1 MGALKD
7 FFDAVKDIKAEVDS
21 TEIFS
26 SNQKKSLSKAS
37 MEGIM
42 YFPVIVPD
50 SMSIEDAG
58 LIGKALE
65 RQMASFTLTVMTM
78 NPYFPV
84 NSADNFNVAD
94 HIKKIHQNMGVK
106 YDSVDLVKGLN
117 TFIEEAFTRLDMQY
131 KIPEGVSENI
141 AYCIYENVNHNGMN
155 KLNQDLSFSIMDV
168 TNPTVL
174 NEVLTNP
181 ISTLSPVTEAKE
193 GKNKGGSKGGN
204 SGETTSS
211 NDGNNTGT
219 ADSSKQYTPRPIHAH
234 IDSPH
239 IKNDINPTIKNYV
252 KNDIIMPENKSAKM
266 MNRPD
271 PRQLKYLTDND
282 AKKANE
288 LVPTLL
294 HMRVIPV
301 NKKTGDE
308 YYPIDFILGI
318 KTTLHPVS
326 SEEMILNLCRGIKND
341 NTMFNFIRWTTGEIK
356 FFKDFLFGVNE
367 LKLDAINN
375 SSSAN
380 KWWTALKRRRNLA
393 QIKAALGRDRMLPNA
408 TIVVTKDIVETIKDQ
423 YGYDLSKPSL
433 IHKLMDTYF
442 LIAFVIVDPA
452 LQRVTFMFDGRQDAE
467 IQTYATLS
475 REQSTNDRQFK
486 EMLNMLG
493 RRI

>member
-7 FFDAVKDIKAEVDS
+7 FFDAIKDIKSEVDAS
-21 TEIFS
+21 EIFS
-26 SNQKKSLSKAS
+26 SNQMKSLSKAS

-50 SMSIEDAG
+50 SISIEDAG
-58 LIGKALE
+58 LVAKALE

-78 NPYFPV
+78 HPYFQV
-84 NSADNFNVAD
+84 NNPDGFSVGD
-94 HIKKIHQNMGVK
+94 HVKKLHQNMGVQ
-106 YDSVDLVKGLN
+106 YDSTDLVKGLN
-117 TFIEEAFTRLDMQY
+117 TFIGEALTKLDMQY
-131 KIPEGVSENI
+131 EVPEGISENI
-141 AYCIYENVNHNGMN
+141 AYCIYENVNHNGIN
-155 KLNQDLSFSIMDV
+155 KLNQDLAFTIMDV
-168 TNPTVL
+168 TNPTIL
-174 NEVLTNP
+174 NEVLNDRV
-181 ISTLSPVTEAKE
+181 STLSPVVEA
-193 GKNKGGSKGGN
+193 
-204 SGETTSS
+204 
-211 NDGNNTGT
+211 DI
-219 ADSSKQYTPRPIHAH
+219 KQKVEQ
-234 IDSPH
+234 S
-239 IKNDINPTIKNYV
+239 IK
-252 KNDIIMPENKSAKM
+252 KSE
-266 MNRPD
+266 

-282 AKKANE
+282 VKKSNE

-294 HMRVIPV
+294 HMRVTPV
-301 NKKTGDE
+301 QKKTGEE
-308 YYPIDFILGI
+308 YKPIDFVIGI
-318 KTTLHPVS
+318 KTTIHPVS

-393 QIKAALGRDRMLPNA
+393 QIKSALGRDRMLPNA

-423 YGYDLSKPSL
+423 YGYDLSKPQL